1 MTEAAPPRLLLVDD
15 DASSRLVAQAMLRQD
30 GFAVD
35 TAASGEA
42 ALTLLAATADPLP
55 DLILLDAVM
64 PGLDGFQTCER
75 IREMPGCEA
84 LPVVMLTVLDSDDAV
99 DRAFQ
104 VGATDFVA
112 KGTSWRLLAARLR
125 HQLRAACTLREL
137 ARSRERLARAQDLAR
152 MGSLEWQP
160 DEPHP
165 RLSAEAL
172 RALGL
177 PPLSLP
183 RWVDLL
189 RLVSRDE
196 RHSLLLRLR
205 ELQAFGAPVLT
216 DVALH
221 LPDGRQRIVHLEL
234 EPEVSFERQG
244 TAMGFAGMVQDVTE
258 RRQAE
263 DRIRQLAHFDALTH
277 LPNRRQLL
285 WRIDR
290 AADAARRQ
298 GHRAAVLLID
308 LDRFKN
314 VNDTMGH
321 SAGDELLV
329 EVARR
334 LRTCVRHTDQVLDL
348 AFEPGGIRQHR
359 SLEAVGRLG
368 GDEFVALLPEVGDQA
383 DAERVAQRMLAAF
396 REPVVVGAQDFFITA
411 SIGIALC
418 PDDGQT
424 AADLLRN
431 ADLAMY
437 TAKDQ
442 GRNAA
447 ALYTPQLAAQG
458 RVRLALESA
467 LHKALERQELVLHY
481 QPKVDV
487 ETGRMVGVEA
497 LMRWLRQGQLVP
509 PGDFIPLA
517 EESGLIVPMSEWAL
531 REATRQAGVW
541 QQEFG
546 FDQSIAVNLPNRLF
560 ERPDLVAHIQA
571 CVQREAVPH
580 QLLQLEITE
589 SGLMKDLHGVI
600 PTLERL
606 NAVGIQISIDDF
618 GTGYSSLSYLTSLPL
633 SELKIDRSFVKDL
646 GQRPQANAVA
656 AAIVALARSLGLR
669 VVAEGVET
677 TTQLDALCALGCRVM
692 QGYLFAKPMPADAV
706 PHWVKTAVLARPSRP
721 LAPEATP
728 Q

>member
-1 MTEAAPPRLLLVDD
+1 MTEAFPPRVLLVDD
-15 DASSRLVAQAMLRQD
+15 DASARLLAQSMLQRQ
-30 GFAVD
+30 GFVVDAVD
-35 TAASGEA
+35 SGEA
-42 ALTLLAATADPLP
+42 ALALLATADPVP
-55 DLILLDAVM
+55 ELIVLDALM
-64 PGLDGFQTCER
+64 PGLDGFETCQR
-75 IREMPGCEA
+75 IRA
-84 LPVVMLTVLDSDDAV
+84 LPACEGLPIVMHTVLDTDDAV

-104 VGATDFVA
+104 AGATDFVA
-112 KGTSWRLLAARLR
+112 KNTPWQLLAARLR
-125 HQLRAACTLREL
+125 QQWRAARTLREL

-160 DEPHP
+160 HEPQP

-183 RWVDLL
+183 RWMDLL
-189 RLVSRDE
+189 RLVARNE
-196 RHSLLLRLR
+196 RASLIIRLR
-205 ELQAFGAPVLT
+205 ELQSFGAPVLT

-234 EPEVSFERQG
+234 EPEASLERQG
-244 TAMGFAGMVQDVTE
+244 HAMGFAGVVQDVTE
-258 RRQAE
+258 RRQTE

-285 WRIDR
+285 WRIER
-290 AADAARRQ
+290 AADAARRH

-314 VNDTMGH
+314 VNDTLGH
-321 SAGDELLV
+321 GAGDELLV

-348 AFEPGGIRQHR
+348 AFEPGSGRPHR

-368 GDEFVALLPEVGDQA
+368 GDEFVALLPEVGDHA
-383 DAERVAQRMLAAF
+383 DAERVAQRMLTAF
-396 REPVVVGAQDFFITA
+396 REPVVVSGQDCFVTA

-447 ALYTPQLAAQG
+447 ALYSPQLAAQG

-487 ETGRMVGVEA
+487 HSGSMVGVEA
-497 LMRWLRQGQLVP
+497 LMRWQRQGQLVP

-517 EESGLIVPMSEWAL
+517 EECGLIVPMSEWAL
-531 REATRQAGVW
+531 QEATRQARVW
-541 QQEFG
+541 QQDFG

-580 QLLQLEITE
+580 HLLQLEITE

-600 PTLERL
+600 PTLEQL

-669 VVAEGVET
+669 VVDEGVET

-706 PHWVKTAVLARPSRP
+706 AHWVKTAVLARPSRP
-721 LAPEATP
+721 LEPDATP